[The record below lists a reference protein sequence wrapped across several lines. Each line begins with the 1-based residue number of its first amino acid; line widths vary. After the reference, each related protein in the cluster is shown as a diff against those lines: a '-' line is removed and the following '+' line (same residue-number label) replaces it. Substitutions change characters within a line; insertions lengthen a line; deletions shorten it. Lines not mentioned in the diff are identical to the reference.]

1 MTRINFTS
9 EITDTEKNSGSV
21 TETFCTRV
29 DVFANEISVG
39 AVKYDIEVTLTYST
53 TGNFVIESIRTAA
66 FTATDTD
73 ASATRE
79 SSISAYRCDESGS
92 EISGVVVL
100 GSTLH
105 ICLYS
110 PDSDVS
116 LQVTQLD
123 LKDTDGN
130 TLATP
135 VDGTS
140 GPNFVTTIGE
150 KNVVPSGGSD
160 TVQAQVVSTL
170 MVPSIFDAA
179 GGDVISAIGAADIT
193 YNRRMLA
200 ETTRSLQVQ
209 EEEEVEDTVAFNV
222 EFTLE
227 RNGLPMIA
235 QNGAASSIADGKKKV
250 PFTIH
255 ALAVMTVAVLFNVI
269 GWNMILK
276 TLVVSS
282 KLFEVSHFSIHVICC
297 TVVCLTYL

>member
-1 MTRINFTS
+1 M
-9 EITDTEKNSGSV
+9 
-21 TETFCTRV
+21 
-29 DVFANEISVG
+29 DVFANGISVG
-39 AVKYDIEVTLTYST
+39 AVKYDIEVILTYST
-53 TGNFVIESIRTAA
+53 TGSFIVESIRTAP
-66 FTATDTD
+66 FTATDFG

-79 SSISAYRCDESGS
+79 SSISAYRCDESGN
-92 EISGVVVL
+92 EISDVVVL

-105 ICLYS
+105 ICVYS

-123 LKDTDGN
+123 LEDTDGN

-160 TVQAQVVSTL
+160 TVQVQVVSTL

-179 GGDVISAIGAADIT
+179 GGEVISAIGTADIT

-209 EEEEVEDTVAFNV
+209 GKEEEEDTVAFNV
-222 EFTLE
+222 QFTLE
-227 RNGLPMIA
+227 KNGLPMIA
-235 QNGAASSIADGKKKV
+235 KNGAASTIADGKKKV
-250 PFTIH
+250 SFTIH
-255 ALAVMTVAVLFNVI
+255 ALAVMTAAVLFNII
-269 GWNMILK
+269 G
-276 TLVVSS
+276 
-282 KLFEVSHFSIHVICC
+282 
-297 TVVCLTYL
+297 